1 MEVAMRRF
9 LVLAAALLLTATAGL
24 LTLSIVFASNAY
36 AVALTV
42 NMISGEW
49 TDVVGGLDVT
59 NNGPQSNPTAA
70 QLRWGGIIPTNPLS
84 AQSGYDFLSA
94 APVAFDVNTGDL
106 FAIGT
111 FTHFNNPISSGSG
124 ILSANLRVFA
134 DVGGVGNVGPFT
146 FFFDHTE
153 TPNDCDTSP
162 SCSDDIVTISN
173 LTTSAFFESG
183 DELYTLSIAGFST
196 DGGNTIGNI
205 FSSPEGQFNTA
216 TLYGAFVRPVP
227 LPPAVLLFLSGLAA
241 LFMMAK
247 RRVTDGRISHWP
259 ST

>member
-1 MEVAMRRF
+1 MRRLM
-9 LVLAAALLLTATAGL
+9 LVAPALFLTAIAGL
-24 LTLSIVFASNAY
+24 VALFISIASNANA
-36 AVALTV
+36 AVLTV
-42 NMISGEW
+42 NTITGEW

-94 APVAFDVNTGDL
+94 APAAFDANTGEP

-111 FTHFNNPISSGSG
+111 FTHFNNPVSSGSG
-124 ILSANLRVFA
+124 ISSANLSVFA
-134 DVGGVGNVGPFT
+134 AIGGVGNVGPFT

-153 TPNDCDTSP
+153 TPNTCDTGP
-162 SCSDDIVTISN
+162 GCSDDRVTISN
-173 LTTSAFFESG
+173 LTTSASFEAG
-183 DELYTLSIAGFST
+183 GALYTLSIVGFSS

-205 FSSPEGQFNTA
+205 FFSPESQFNST

-227 LPPAVLLFLSGLAA
+227 IPPALFLFLSGLAA
-241 LFMMAK
+241 LFLMAK
-247 RRVTDGRISHWP
+247 RRVTEGTISRRP
-259 ST
+259 SA